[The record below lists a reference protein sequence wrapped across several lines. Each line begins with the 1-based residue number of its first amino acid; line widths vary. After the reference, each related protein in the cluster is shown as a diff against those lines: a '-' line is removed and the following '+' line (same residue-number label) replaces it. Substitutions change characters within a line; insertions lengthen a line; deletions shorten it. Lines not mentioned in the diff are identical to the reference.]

1 MFRSTLAA
9 ATLALFTIAG
19 TASAQ
24 STTSTAAAQQ
34 HRFRRG
40 DLFEGINLTAAQK
53 SQIEAIRAKY
63 HPGLEAARD
72 SIKPD
77 WAALK
82 NARTAKDSAA
92 IRAAR
97 QDIRGDRKERGEIL
111 KDEHDELLKVLG
123 PEQREK
129 FEKNLKEWNADRR
142 DRRADRRETRSD
154 TREIRNDRKE
164 VAADKGEIASDKKEG
179 EKGELK
185 SDRKDLKSDRKDL
198 KKDLKDHKQDARD
211 LKRDRKD
218 R

>member
-9 ATLALFTIAG
+9 AALALFAIAG

-24 STTSTAAAQQ
+24 STPSAAASQ

-40 DLFEGINLTAAQK
+40 DLFDGINLTAAQK

-142 DRRADRRETRSD
+142 DRRRRSPRDGRRRTRDSQRQKRSRRRQTRDRQRQEGRREGRAEVRSQ
-154 TREIRNDRKE
+154 RSEERSER
-164 VAADKGEIASDKKEG
+164 S
-179 EKGELK
+179 EKG
-185 SDRKDLKSDRKDL
+185 S
-198 KKDLKDHKQDARD
+198 
-211 LKRDRKD
+211 
-218 R
+218 